1 MISVPLTVL
10 LAEGPRQ
17 TGPDFGKAS
26 PAGLVITLILLIA
39 VIGLIW
45 SMNRHLRKLPESF
58 DPAHPEPDQA
68 VEGHPQRADRRCG
81 RDRARP
87 AWVGFGAAE
96 PPEEVG
102 ERHAVGH
109 GVVEH
114 EHHGYAAAGEALD
127 DPQLPQR
134 QAVVEPQTGD
144 TASRDLSVTYYSTS
158 GAPQRRQVLMP
169 ARSRT

>member
-68 VEGHPQRADRRCG
+68 VDDGTVGGVQPEAQAADAG
-81 RDRARP
+81 SDD
-87 AWVGFGAAE
+87 AAK
-96 PPEEVG
+96 PESKDG
-102 ERHAVGH
+102 
-109 GVVEH
+109 
-114 EHHGYAAAGEALD
+114 
-127 DPQLPQR
+127 
-134 QAVVEPQTGD
+134 
-144 TASRDLSVTYYSTS
+144 
-158 GAPQRRQVLMP
+158 
-169 ARSRT
+169 

>member
-39 VIGLIW
+39 VVALVW

-68 VEGHPQRADRRCG
+68 VDDGT
-81 RDRARP
+81 
-87 AWVGFGAAE
+87 VG
-96 PPEEVG
+96 
-102 ERHAVGH
+102 
-109 GVVEH
+109 GV
-114 EHHGYAAAGEALD
+114 
-127 DPQLPQR
+127 
-134 QAVVEPQTGD
+134 
-144 TASRDLSVTYYSTS
+144 
-158 GAPQRRQVLMP
+158 APQAP
-169 ARSRT
+169 AADAGHEGAGKPEAGSDSKDGNV